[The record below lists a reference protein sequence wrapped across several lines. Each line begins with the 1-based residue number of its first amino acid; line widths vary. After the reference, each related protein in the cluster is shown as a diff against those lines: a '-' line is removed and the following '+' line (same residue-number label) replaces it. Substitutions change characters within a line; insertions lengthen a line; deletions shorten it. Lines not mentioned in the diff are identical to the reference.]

1 MALVETAVSM
11 PTNLVNK
18 KNLSRVR
25 SNFKER
31 EERNHRSYNYYQS
44 VFLISVVD
52 IFTGSSIQTVDSY
65 PHWLTP
71 GLCCLNCMAN

>member
-18 KNLSRVR
+18 KNLPRVR

-31 EERNHRSYNYYQS
+31 EERNHSSNNCYQS

-52 IFTGSSIQTVDSY
+52 IFTGSVIQTVDFY
-65 PHWLTP
+65 PHWLTL
-71 GLCCLNCMAN
+71 GLCCLNYMAN